1 MGLFGNRK
9 KSSSA
14 IAKERIKLVLIYDR
28 AGTSS
33 NAEMLEMMRRDIF
46 NVISKYI
53 EIEEEE
59 VDLDIKT
66 AQNQDN
72 GVTSELVAY
81 IPIRKVKKMARNR
94 Y

>member
-33 NAEMLEMMRRDIF
+33 NAEMLEMI
-46 NVISKYI
+46 ISKYI